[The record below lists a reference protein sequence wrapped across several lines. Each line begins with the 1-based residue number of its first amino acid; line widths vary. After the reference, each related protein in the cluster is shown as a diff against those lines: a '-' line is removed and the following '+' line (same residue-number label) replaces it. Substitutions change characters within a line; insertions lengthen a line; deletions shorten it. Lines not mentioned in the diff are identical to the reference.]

1 MRVLKPIVAESLPN
15 LYSAASRANLI
26 PEEQNQI
33 EQMSWTVKKNKE
45 LTRMGKEAA
54 RSEYERLSPNVQ
66 EGLKYFFGDADY
78 MKEPPDFSDRL
89 VGALKTVGKVAA
101 SPLIGLFKVA
111 GAYNRAINTPYLV
124 YKQAQQGES
133 IFDVQVWKDGWD
145 GHDLYDNAALK
156 EAVDRF
162 GKEKIYINYRLLEI
176 LKQ

>member
-15 LYSAASRANLI
+15 LYSAASRANLV

-89 VGALKTVGKVAA
+89 VGVLKTVGKIAI
-101 SPLIGLFKVA
+101 LRKQIE
-111 GAYNRAINTPYLV
+111 AYFNNNKLKNKILKTWEHY
-124 YKQAQQGES
+124 Q
-133 IFDVQVWKDGWD
+133 IQVWQVTSG
-145 GHDLYDNAALK
+145 
-156 EAVDRF
+156 
-162 GKEKIYINYRLLEI
+162 
-176 LKQ
+176 